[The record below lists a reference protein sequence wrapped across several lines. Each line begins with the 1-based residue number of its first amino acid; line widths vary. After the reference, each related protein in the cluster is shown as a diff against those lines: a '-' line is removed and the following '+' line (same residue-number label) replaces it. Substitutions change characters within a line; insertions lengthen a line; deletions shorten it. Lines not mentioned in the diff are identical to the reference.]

1 MTRCSTNINRLR
13 AAVTR
18 WQQRAARWWERK
30 DAPTRALPSY
40 LRRAVQRYFRYD
52 AQRAA
57 ALAYYT
63 VFSIFPL
70 LLLLA
75 IGIGRVLG
83 AASVQAQIASALRL
97 FLPDAAQPIIDLLLE
112 NVNQGLRQDSSF
124 TLLAVVGLVWS
135 GLGLFTNVST
145 ALDLIFGAQ
154 RRRSVWQQR
163 LVAVTMTIV
172 LIVLVVLS
180 FLVTGVLLLV
190 RTVFFSQVSMWINL
204 AFLFVPLG
212 FNITVFALAFR
223 FVPARPVHWD
233 SVWPA
238 ALFGAVGWELAKAGF
253 GWYLANFANY
263 QLVYGSIATV
273 MVLLFWAF
281 LLASIFLFSAE
292 LCAQLNNW
300 WEAELRDRAVTTEL
314 SPPRLSGPR

>member
-1 MTRCSTNINRLR
+1 MKRYPLNTLR
-13 AAVTR
+13 AAIAR
-18 WQQRAARWWERK
+18 WQQRATRWWESR
-30 DAPTRALPSY
+30 DAPTRALPGY
-40 LRRAVQRYFRYD
+40 LQRAVQRSFRYD
-52 AQRAA
+52 TQRAA

-75 IGIGRVLG
+75 VGIGRVLG
-83 AASVQAQIASALRL
+83 AVSVQAQIASALRL
-97 FLPDAAQPIIDLLLE
+97 FLPDAAQPITDLLLE
-112 NVNQGLRQDSSF
+112 SVSQGLTQDSSF
-124 TLLAVVGLVWS
+124 TLLALGGLVWS

-154 RRRSVWQQR
+154 RRRSMWQQR
-163 LVAVTMTIV
+163 LVAVTMTIT

-180 FLVTGVLLLV
+180 FLVTGVLLLA
-190 RTVFFSQVSMWINL
+190 RTVFFNQASTWINL
-204 AFLFVPLG
+204 AFLLVPLG
-212 FNITVFALAFR
+212 FNITVFVLAFR

-238 ALFGAVGWELAKAGF
+238 AVFGAVGWELAKAGF

-273 MVLLFWAF
+273 IVLLFWAF

-300 WEAELRDRAVTTEL
+300 WEAELREQIAALPEPQT
-314 SPPRLSGPR
+314 PRLPGPR